1 MGNPARIQKNGTTMP
16 NYKLS
21 TAREMASN
29 NGELA
34 AEQAYVTAL
43 YERLDALRA
52 STKDRLAGVYAGQT
66 AENDQAYSER
76 EHRSQEYRD
85 RAAELAAAERNLCF
99 GRLDFAE
106 DDTLYIGRIGLRS
119 EDHETILAD
128 WRARAAEPFYR
139 ATARDR
145 MGVTRRRH
153 LRLDGRR
160 VAGVDDDVLD
170 LDAVDEGRLAGE
182 AALMASLRRHRT
194 GRMAD
199 IVATIQADQDRVIR
213 EDRRGILVVEGG
225 PGTGKTVVALH
236 RAAYLLYT
244 HRKLLAGRGILVLG
258 PSGAF
263 LRYIDQVLPSL
274 GESDV
279 VLATTGELYPGVVAD
294 GTDAPGAARVKG
306 DAKMAGVLKKAVED
320 TRQVPAADIE
330 VQADGTGY
338 RITPRMCREAR
349 AKAEGA
355 LDRETDEP
363 LRHNKA
369 RRAFIASVAIALA
382 RQASVGDARELAA
395 HPAVRV
401 VLDALWPELEP
412 QALLAQLYRNPG
424 RLALDPGE
432 RAAVSTAAASGPR
445 RWTPADVALLD
456 ELAELIGPSDAA
468 ARQARADRA
477 AAEAGQAAW
486 EQSTAALEAPI
497 GSVSGGEP
505 ASSPEMEYAAQTVSQ
520 LVSDGVIVVPPLEL
534 GAFVSWIAGR
544 NTEREPLGDLAERA
558 LGDRTW
564 AFGHVIVDE
573 AQELSAMD
581 WRMVARRCPA
591 RSMTVVGDLAQTA
604 APGGADDWAAM
615 LDPVAAGRWR
625 TARLTVNYR
634 TPAPV
639 MEVAAALLP
648 DGVTPPVAA
657 RDSSEV
663 PWAAGISSLR
673 EMAERESAL
682 AAGGRVAVIA
692 AASRVAETAAA
703 LGVEPGADLGA
714 PVAVLTPGEA
724 KGLEFDSVI
733 VVDAAGIEA
742 ASPRG
747 RAHLYVA
754 LTRATR
760 RLGLVGP
767 IPEKVRALLE
777 RQQAVGG

>member
-1 MGNPARIQKNGTTMP
+1 
-16 NYKLS
+16 
-21 TAREMASN
+21 MASN

-43 YERLDALRA
+43 YERLDTLRGV
-52 STKDRLAGVYAGQT
+52 TKGRLAEVYSGPT
-66 AENDQAYSER
+66 AENDQAFSER
-76 EHRSQEYRD
+76 EQMSQEYRD
-85 RAAELAAAERNLCF
+85 RAAELDAAERNLCF
-99 GRLDFAE
+99 GRLDFDDE

-119 EDHETILAD
+119 EDHETILVD

-153 LRLDGRR
+153 LHLDGRQ
-160 VAGVDDDVLD
+160 VVGVDDDVLD

-274 GESDV
+274 GENDV
-279 VLATTGELYPGVVAD
+279 VLATTGELYPGVVGD
-294 GTDAPGAARVKG
+294 GTDTPEAARVKG
-306 DAKMAGVLKKAVED
+306 DARMVAVLTKAVED

-330 VQADGTGY
+330 VRADGTSY
-338 RITPRMCREAR
+338 LITTRMCREAR
-349 AKAEGA
+349 AEAEQA
-355 LDRETDEP
+355 QDQETSEP
-363 LRHNKA
+363 LPHNRA
-369 RRAFIASVAIALA
+369 RRVFIAAVAIALA
-382 RQASVGDARELAA
+382 RQAARNSGRSADAGDARELAV
-395 HPAVRV
+395 HPAIRT

-412 QALLAQLYRNPG
+412 QALLAQLYRDPD

-432 RAAVSTAAASGPR
+432 RAAISTAAASGPR
-445 RWTPADVALLD
+445 SWTPADVALLD
-456 ELAELIGPSDAA
+456 ELAELVGPSDTAT
-468 ARQARADRA
+468 RQARADRDA
-477 AAEAGQAAW
+477 TEAGQASW
-486 EQSTAALEAPI
+486 KQSTAALEAPI
-497 GSVSGGEP
+497 GSVPRGAP
-505 ASSPEMEYAAQTVSQ
+505 ASSPEMEYASQIVSQ
-520 LVSDGVIVVPPLEL
+520 LVSDGAIVVPPLEF
-534 GAFVSWIAGR
+534 GAFVTWIAAR
-544 NTEREPLGDLAERA
+544 NTERESFGDLAERA
-558 LGDRTW
+558 LGDRAW

-604 APGGADDWAAM
+604 SPGGADDWAAM
-615 LDPVAAGRWR
+615 LDPVAPGRWR

-634 TPAPV
+634 TPAPI
-639 MEVAAALLP
+639 MEVAIALLP
-648 DGVTPPVAA
+648 DGATPPIAA
-657 RDSSEV
+657 RDSSEM
-663 PWAAGISSLR
+663 PWTAEIISLND
-673 EMAERESAL
+673 MAERESTL
-682 AAGGRVAVIA
+682 VNRGRVAIIA
-692 AASRVAETAAA
+692 PASRVAETAAV
-703 LGVEPGADLGA
+703 LGIKPGADLSA
-714 PVAVLTPGEA
+714 PIAVLSPQEA

-733 VVDAAGIEA
+733 VVDAARIEA

-747 RAHLYVA
+747 RADLYVA

-767 IPEKVRALLE
+767 VPEQVRAVLE
-777 RQQAVGG
+777 RQQAADG

>member
-1 MGNPARIQKNGTTMP
+1 V
-16 NYKLS
+16 
-21 TAREMASN
+21 ASN

-43 YERLDALRA
+43 YDRLDTLRA
-52 STKDRLAGVYAGQT
+52 ATQGRLAEVYTGPT
-66 AENDQAYSER
+66 AENDQAYTER
-76 EHRSQEYRD
+76 EQMSQEYRD
-85 RAAELAAAERNLCF
+85 RAAELDAAERNLCF
-99 GRLDFAE
+99 GRLDFDDE

-119 EDHETILAD
+119 VDHETMLVD

-145 MGVTRRRH
+145 MGVIRRRH
-153 LRLDGRR
+153 LQLDGRL

-170 LDAVDEGRLAGE
+170 LDAALEGRLAGE

-263 LRYIDQVLPSL
+263 LRYINQVLPSL

-294 GTDAPGAARVKG
+294 GTDTPGAARVKG
-306 DAKMAGVLKKAVED
+306 DAKMADVLKKAVGD
-320 TRQVPAADIE
+320 TRQVPATDIE
-330 VQADGTGY
+330 VRADGTSY
-338 RITPRMCREAR
+338 RVTPRMCREAR
-349 AKAEGA
+349 AKAEEA
-355 LDRETDEP
+355 LDPETDEP
-363 LRHNKA
+363 LPHNRA
-369 RRAFIASVAIALA
+369 RRVFIASVATALA
-382 RQASVGDARELAA
+382 RHAARGSGRPPGAGDARELAA
-395 HPAVRV
+395 HPVVRA

-412 QALLAQLYRNPG
+412 QALLARLYRDPG
-424 RLALDPGE
+424 RLALGPGE
-432 RAAVSTAAASGPR
+432 RAAVSTAAASGPLP
-445 RWTPADVALLD
+445 WTPADVALLD

-468 ARQARADRA
+468 ARRAGADLE

-486 EQSTAALEAPI
+486 EESIAALEAPV
-497 GSVSGGEP
+497 GSVPRGAP
-505 ASSPEMEYAAQTVSQ
+505 ASSPEMEYAAQIVSQ
-520 LVSDGVIVVPPLEL
+520 LVSDGAIVVPPLEF
-534 GAFVSWIAGR
+534 GAFVTWIAAR
-544 NTEREPLGDLAERA
+544 NTERESLGNLAERA
-558 LGDRTW
+558 LGDRAW

-648 DGVTPPVAA
+648 DGATPPVAA
-657 RDSSEV
+657 RDSSEM
-663 PWAAGISSLR
+663 PWAAGIPSLR
-673 EMAERESAL
+673 ELAERESAL
-682 AAGGRVAVIA
+682 VGGGRVAVIA
-692 AASRVAETAAA
+692 AASLVGEAAAA
-703 LGVEPGADLGA
+703 LGVEPGADLSA

-747 RAHLYVA
+747 RADLYVA

-767 IPEKVRALLE
+767 VPEKVRAALE
-777 RQQAVGG
+777 RQRADGG